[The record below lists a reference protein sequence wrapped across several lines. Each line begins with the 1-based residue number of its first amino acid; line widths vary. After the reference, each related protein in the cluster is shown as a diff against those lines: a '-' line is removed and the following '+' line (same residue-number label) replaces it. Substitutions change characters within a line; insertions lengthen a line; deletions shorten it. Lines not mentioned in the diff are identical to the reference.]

1 MGRISVELKL
11 ANDRDILRAEDGI
24 LLSEEIRQKT
34 VGGVVDTGATQL
46 VIPAAVAERLG
57 LPETGEMRVRYA
69 DRRRETRKVVENIRV
84 ELLGRGFNF
93 HAIVEPNRNTAL
105 IGAIVLE
112 VLDFVVDCVAQEL
125 HPRDPNGIVAEI
137 K

>member
-1 MGRISVELKL
+1 MKMG
-11 ANDRDILRAEDGI
+11 
-24 LLSEEIRQKT
+24 
-34 VGGVVDTGATQL
+34 
-46 VIPAAVAERLG
+46 
-57 LPETGEMRVRYA
+57 VRYA
-69 DRRRETRKVVENIRV
+69 DRTDEKHERSSKIFGWT
-84 ELLGRGFNF
+84 LLGRGFNF

-137 K
+137 E